1 MSDFLRGQLVF
12 KGERGF
18 SAYEV
23 AVQNGFVGSEKDWL
37 TQLGTSV
44 LFSEDSAVHTATAG
58 QTSFDLPEA
67 YVSGSV
73 VNMYVDGS
81 KLNTNQ
87 YTVDESTGKIN
98 LDGVTLNGGETV
110 EIVVKQMRYRQDNN

>member
-1 MSDFLRGQLVF
+1 MSENYLRGQLVF

-87 YTVDESTGKIN
+87 YTIDTDKIN
-98 LDGVTLNGGETV
+98 LVGVTLNGGETV
-110 EIVVKQMRYRQDNN
+110 EIVVKQMRCRQDNN

>member
-1 MSDFLRGQLVF
+1 MSENYLRGQLVF

-87 YTVDESTGKIN
+87 YTIDTDKIN
-98 LDGVTLNGGETV
+98 LVGVTLNGGETV

>member
-1 MSDFLRGQLVF
+1 MSENYLRGQLVF

-67 YVSGSV
+67 YASGSV

-87 YTVDESTGKIN
+87 YTIDTDKIN
-98 LDGVTLNGGETV
+98 LVDVTLNGGETV
-110 EIVVKQMRYRQDNN
+110 EIVVKQMRCRQDND

>member
-1 MSDFLRGQLVF
+1 MSENYLRGQLVF

-87 YTVDESTGKIN
+87 YTIDTDKIN
-98 LDGVTLNGGETV
+98 LVGVTLNGGEIV
-110 EIVVKQMRYRQDNN
+110 EIVVKQMRCRQDNN